1 MSTDTNKDLVRRFVD
16 EIFVKRNADAVDELL
31 APDFTSHTFPSTGDG
46 RADMKAAIERVHGA
60 LSDVAFS
67 VDQLVAE
74 GDLVATLLTSSATQT
89 GDLMGM
95 PGSGKRYEIGEIHLF
110 RVRDVQVV
118 EHWHYHDAL
127 GMMKQLG
134 AMPG

>member
-1 MSTDTNKDLVRRFVD
+1 MSTDTNRALVRGFVD
-16 EIFVKRNADAVDELL
+16 EIFVKGNADAVDKLM

-60 LSDVAFS
+60 LSDVTFT

-74 GDLVATLLTSSATQT
+74 GDMVAALLTSSATQT
-89 GDLMGM
+89 GELMGM
-95 PGSGKRYEIGEIHLF
+95 PASGKRYQIGEMHLF
-110 RVRDVQVV
+110 RIRDAQVV